1 MSAPLLTPS
10 HAYLHWSF
18 CTDDACTFHISS
30 KNDTGYW
37 PKAYK
42 PPKLL
47 RKEANLSENKENIPP
62 NDEEKHSEHNE
73 HQEAK
78 RDAVMV
84 EHDTNSSK

>member
-1 MSAPLLTPS
+1 MSSPLPTPS

-30 KNDTGYW
+30 KIDQGYW

-47 RKEANLSENKENIPP
+47 RKEANLSENKP
-62 NDEEKHSEHNE
+62 EKDSQAGDDQH
-73 HQEAK
+73 
-78 RDAVMV
+78 V
-84 EHDTNSSK
+84 ESQKA